1 MGSKNDSASASRK
14 SWQLEVGPFQ
24 LQRVQA
30 AGPLT
35 HPISVPVASTTSVIV
50 QLEPFRM
57 HRLWRSQTLVYE
69 GAHKPGAV
77 SITNMEEEWK
87 CHHLSAFD
95 NFRIQIAHDHLD
107 ELAARS
113 GAGRGFSLRNPAGVV
128 DRTMQLLAGAI
139 LPAID
144 HESTLSQL
152 YLGHIASAMMTH
164 VVSVYG
170 STLRRGKYVPTL
182 SPRRERLVIEYM
194 RHHLASNISVDD
206 IAAECGIS
214 AGHFTKAFFQST
226 GLTPHQWILRARIE
240 QAKAFLG
247 QGLDLASIAA
257 SCGFSDQSHFSRVFK
272 KITGFSPAKWRKK

>member
-1 MGSKNDSASASRK
+1 MASINESASGSRK
-14 SWQLEVGPFQ
+14 SWKLEVGPFQ

-30 AGPLT
+30 AGPLVQ
-35 HPISVPVASTTSVIV
+35 PVSVPVASTTSIIV

-57 HRLWRSQTLVYE
+57 HRLWRSKTLVYE

-87 CHHLSAFD
+87 CHHLSSFD
-95 NFRIQIAHDHLD
+95 NFRIQVAHDHMD
-107 ELAARS
+107 ELAARA
-113 GAGRGFSLRNPAGVV
+113 GAGHGFSLRNPSGAV

-139 LPAID
+139 LPAMD

-164 VVSVYG
+164 IVSVYG

-182 SPRRERLVIEYM
+182 SPRHERLVIEYM

-226 GLTPHQWILRARIE
+226 GLTPHQWILRARID
-240 QAKAFLG
+240 QAKALLG
-247 QGLDLASIAA
+247 QGLDLASIAT